1 MFPPI
6 TEQFSTIFEILS
18 IFNWFKKEKN
28 SISKNIE
35 DNNDKKIDHYE
46 MTTFKKSEERI
57 ALPSKITM
65 NTLVDLI
72 DKTIQDSCIEN
83 NSRAFQI
90 NYYWISGVSTV
101 LIVPSNIALK
111 DFKTFAIQQFS
122 EKCLVAEDCVVLA
135 HTQNFDLLRDVVRIK
150 GATDSR
156 NAIHFV
162 GLVVMNK
169 IKIVSSEI
177 AWKNCLA
184 MNCSVVEVTIFSKK
198 MLAYKH

>member
-1 MFPPI
+1 
-6 TEQFSTIFEILS
+6 
-18 IFNWFKKEKN
+18 
-28 SISKNIE
+28 
-35 DNNDKKIDHYE
+35 
-46 MTTFKKSEERI
+46 MTTIKKPEERI
-57 ALPSKITM
+57 ASPSKITM

-83 NSRAFQI
+83 KSRAFQI

-101 LIVPSNIALK
+101 LIVPSNITLK

-177 AWKNCLA
+177 AWKNCLT

-198 MLAYKH
+198 MLVY